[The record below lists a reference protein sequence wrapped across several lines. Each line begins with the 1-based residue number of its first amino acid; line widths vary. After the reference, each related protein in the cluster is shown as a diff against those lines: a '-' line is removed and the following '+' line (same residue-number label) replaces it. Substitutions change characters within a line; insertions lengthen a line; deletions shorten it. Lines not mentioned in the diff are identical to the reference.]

1 MKTKTAMQELIE
13 RLKSLKSKGYNDA
26 GIRTDIE
33 IATQLLAKEKQDI
46 IDAYADGFSF
56 GEGMPDEHVKFMS
69 NSYFTQKYEMKTEFE
84 SSRAA
89 EIGERLVKIVEEYA
103 SQPMSAEQYTLDN
116 GMGTATVMSAEQYS
130 SGAIHSIGEFP
141 APAMS
146 AEQVEYKVGDKV
158 EIIASIYGHEFELGD
173 IVSIFEFDEDSIGC
187 INEKG
192 KKWWVERSEIK
203 PAPTVKADGWVEQAK
218 NSFELIVKWCE
229 DSGLKQC
236 DIGNKK
242 HMAIYHSLHAAK
254 DALNNF
260 PVCTIPSPR
269 QENKVSKSI
278 E

>member
-1 MKTKTAMQELIE
+1 M
-13 RLKSLKSKGYNDA
+13 
-26 GIRTDIE
+26 
-33 IATQLLAKEKQDI
+33 
-46 IDAYADGFSF
+46 
-56 GEGMPDEHVKFMS
+56 
-69 NSYFTQKYEMKTEFE
+69 
-84 SSRAA
+84 
-89 EIGERLVKIVEEYA
+89 EEYRQQPSA
-103 SQPMSAEQYTLDN
+103 SQPMSAGQYTLDN

-146 AEQVEYKVGDKV
+146 AEQVEAVDVIKG
-158 EIIASIYGHEFELGD
+158 FL
-173 IVSIFEFDEDSIGC
+173 DSFR
-187 INEKG
+187 NATMNDRQKDAYNDA
-192 KKWWVERSEIK
+192 VLFLQDQHFT
-203 PAPTVKADGWVEQAK
+203 APTVKADGWVEQAK